1 MRALAGLREP
11 SVRSTGSETVD
22 PLDSL
27 EEPGNELARR
37 GLDSVARFELDDS
50 VGRRWSGALGQ
61 GIMGAR
67 NRAARSAGP
76 KMEDSEVTGETPSIP
91 EGLE

>member
-1 MRALAGLREP
+1 M
-11 SVRSTGSETVD
+11 VD

-27 EEPGNELARR
+27 EEPGDELARLV
-37 GLDSVARFELDDS
+37 LDPVASEREDS
-50 VGRRWSGALGQ
+50 VGRRWSVALG

>member
-1 MRALAGLREP
+1 M
-11 SVRSTGSETVD
+11 VD

-27 EEPGNELARR
+27 EEPGDELARW
-37 GLDSVARFELDDS
+37 GLDSVASDS

-61 GIMGAR
+61 GIIGAR
-67 NRAARSAGP
+67 SRAAHMAGP
-76 KMEDSEVTGETPSIP
+76 KMEESDVTGETPSFP